1 MSENN
6 NLKIKEHTY
15 FVQGMHCA
23 SCEILI
29 EKKLLELEGIKSVE
43 AKASKGE
50 VLIEYEGELPSAEKL
65 NKIFKKE
72 NYVFSDRENE
82 FSDGFN
88 RKEFLI
94 TFGMGLLI
102 ILLFIGLI
110 RLGLSGLINVNS
122 SSSLIT
128 FFVFGLLAG
137 ISTCAALVGGLVL
150 SMSKQMVRVIS

>member
-1 MSENN
+1 MG
-6 NLKIKEHTY
+6 NLKEKNY
-15 FVQGMHCA
+15 FVKGMHCA

-43 AKASKGE
+43 ATVSKGE
-50 VLIEYEGELPSAEKL
+50 VLIEHEGKLPSTETL

-72 NYVFSDRENE
+72 NYVFSDRKIEVSN
-82 FSDGFN
+82 GFN

-110 RLGLSGLINVNS
+110 KLGLSGLINVNS